1 MDVIYSAS
9 NREEINPGA
18 SGQVQDHQEH
28 HRDDQEQLLD
38 DFKEGFKRFKGGLRG
53 LIRSCFSCF

>member
-1 MDVIYSAS
+1 MDVIYVAS
-9 NREEINPGA
+9 NSEETNPGA

-38 DFKEGFKRFKGGLRG
+38 NCLEVFTRFQEGLGG
-53 LIRSCFSCF
+53 LIRSCSSCF